1 MEKPRDNTPIP
12 FDPKYDDPQQLQ
24 EFQEIEDF
32 EDHFEEYGDEKE
44 LMEHELRQQRFLEK
58 AGLNDFDDKLL
69 SKGNLREVENH
80 MKRKFQSGA
89 SVMGNDRQSRPIEEV
104 LNFTSTALSSNDE
117 DEDGRKEDD
126 EPADSPLRD
135 DISESDNDAP
145 CPGKKQRS
153 GVKGVLRCTKIDLDT
168 IHHLDV
174 MALRHY
180 VTDDAEIMKRS
191 STGLCAKCQRH
202 VARTIKRARNMG
214 LMPHIG
220 NFDIQEYPVDDP
232 FRPETHTSVRVDKAY
247 FKSGVNK

>member
-1 MEKPRDNTPIP
+1 MEN
-12 FDPKYDDPQQLQ
+12 
-24 EFQEIEDF
+24 E
-32 EDHFEEYGDEKE
+32 
-44 LMEHELRQQRFLEK
+44 
-58 AGLNDFDDKLL
+58 
-69 SKGNLREVENH
+69 
-80 MKRKFQSGA
+80 
-89 SVMGNDRQSRPIEEV
+89 RQSRPIEEV
-104 LNFTSTALSSNDE
+104 LNFTSSALTIDDDE
-117 DEDGRKEDD
+117 DIRKEDD
-126 EPADSPLRD
+126 QSAESSPQD
-135 DISESDNDAP
+135 NISESDRDAP

-174 MALRHY
+174 MALRNY
-180 VTDDAEIMKRS
+180 VNDDAEIMKRS

-232 FRPETHTSVRVDKAY
+232 LRPETHTSIRADNAY